1 MLLKKGDIITLVE
14 SRLVEDSVLKK
25 GSFGIVKES
34 CGSYPFWTSYN
45 VDFGWCV
52 VYLYGDDV
60 VLFSEETI

>member
-52 VYLYGDDV
+52 DI
-60 VLFSEETI
+60 S